1 MIVYFNG
8 SFLEKSRVAISP
20 DDRGFLFSDGAY
32 EVIRGYDGTLFE
44 AKAHY
49 ARLASSLEKL
59 SIRYDDVEKLPEI
72 ADRLF
77 SENAIDADQT
87 KLYIQITRGAAERS
101 HRFPPP
107 DTEPTV
113 YAAVSPM
120 VYHKEEIEHGIAAI
134 TLGDIRWSRCDIKSI
149 SLLPNVLAHQR
160 ALDAGA
166 AEAIFIRD
174 GVITEAT
181 HNSVFAV
188 FDNEIHTAPLSNL
201 VLPGITR
208 AVTLELAESLG
219 FPIMRVPIAEEHL
232 PGADEVFVTG
242 TQCEITPVVT
252 LDGVTIGSGK
262 PGSVT
267 RTLQHAFYE
276 RLAGSS

>member
-8 SFLEKSRVAISP
+8 SFVDKSTVAVSP
-20 DDRGFLFSDGAY
+20 DDRGFLFSDGVY
-32 EVIRGYDGTLFE
+32 EVIRRYNTTLFE
-44 AKAHY
+44 AQAHF

-59 SIRYDDVEKLPEI
+59 SITYDDIDTIPQI
-72 ADRLF
+72 AERLF
-77 SENAIDADQT
+77 SENDLDAEQT
-87 KLYIQITRGAAERS
+87 KIYIQITRGAAPRS
-101 HRFPPP
+101 HKFPPP
-107 DTEPTV
+107 ETKPTV
-113 YAAVSPM
+113 YATVSEM
-120 VYHKEEIEHGIAAI
+120 VYHPEEIEHGIAAI

-149 SLLPNVLAHQR
+149 SLLPNVMAHQR

-166 AEAIFIRD
+166 AEAVFIRD

-188 FDNEIHTAPLSNL
+188 FDNEIHTGPLSN
-201 VLPGITR
+201 VILPSITR

-219 FPIMRVPIAEEHL
+219 FSIMRVPIPEEHF
-232 PGADEVFVTG
+232 PKADEIFITG

-252 LDGVTIGSGK
+252 LNGHSVGSGK

-276 RLAGSS
+276 RLQSDT